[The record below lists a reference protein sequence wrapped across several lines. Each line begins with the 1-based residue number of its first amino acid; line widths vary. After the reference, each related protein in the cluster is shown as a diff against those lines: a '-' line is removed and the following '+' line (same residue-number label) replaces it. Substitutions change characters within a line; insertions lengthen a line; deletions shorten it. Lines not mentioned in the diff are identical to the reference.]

1 MLDLTKMAKQKEK
14 GDAETKALEI
24 LLRFLNKRPIHFGS
38 VEVAL
43 CSLEAGRK
51 FKVSGFD
58 IHAVSFIQRNLT
70 TDCALNVLEKVI
82 RFSSLCG
89 CKKEVIRPPVGHH
102 PSAPA
107 AEEFDREY
115 LEDKLT
121 AEQNK
126 MNAKQEMFDKVI
138 KNSLK
143 IIDENA
149 NQILKSEGFEIIPL
163 KLMHFLLKRD
173 SLCVESELN
182 VLRALDRWA
191 RMQCFL
197 QNRPPSPSNK
207 QDVLCGAQY
216 LVRYLTMSPA
226 QIKLGQAQCGLLRDK
241 EVFSILKTVSHPKC
255 TCPLNKRLQG
265 IRKKLATP
273 RLKYTPEYE
282 YDSIDDLKKTL
293 KTEKPWDCEAQEYRI
308 NMDNFKEIEEKDY
321 EHIGDCVEEVPDEG
335 DEVENIYQTIDG
347 PEIEMATKG
356 SFQWKNQTPKLK
368 EKRCTCVRVKRSRTV
383 HNEAELQKY
392 RAFYQRGGRYSRE
405 RVWSNGSNESGHGHN
420 TIQTQ
425 EFNTLEKIFYCL
437 ACMFD

>member
-1 MLDLTKMAKQKEK
+1 MITMAKQKEK

-58 IHAVSFIQRNLT
+58 IHAVTFIQRNLT
-70 TDCALNVLEKVI
+70 TESALRVLWKVSKY
-82 RFSSLCG
+82 SSLCG
-89 CKKEVIRPPVGHH
+89 CKKEVRRHQVSHQ

-107 AEEFDREY
+107 VEEFDKEY

-126 MNAKQEMFDKVI
+126 FNAKQEMFDKVI
-138 KNSLK
+138 NSCLK
-143 IIDENA
+143 IIDENG
-149 NQILKSEGFEIIPL
+149 NHILKSQDFETIPL

-173 SLCVESELN
+173 SLCVESELTI
-182 VLRALDRWA
+182 LHALDRWS

-207 QDVLCGAQY
+207 QEVLCGAQY
-216 LVRYLTMSPA
+216 LVRYLTMSPS

-241 EVFSILKTVSHPKC
+241 EVFSILKVVSHPKC

-265 IRKKLATP
+265 IRKTLATP
-273 RLKYTPEYE
+273 RLKYSPE
-282 YDSIDDLKKTL
+282 YDSIDELKKSL
-293 KTEKPWDCEAQEYRI
+293 KTKKTWDCEAQEYRI
-308 NMDNFKEIEEKDY
+308 NMDSFKEIEEKDY
-321 EHIGDCVEEVPDEG
+321 AHVGECVEEIQDEG
-335 DEVENIYQTIDG
+335 DEIEHIYQTIDG
-347 PEIEMATKG
+347 PEIDMALQG
-356 SFQWKNQTPKLK
+356 SFQWQNETPKLK
-368 EKRCTCVRVKRSRTV
+368 EKRCTCIRVKRSRTV

-405 RVWSNGSNESGHGHN
+405 RVWSNGSTESGQN
-420 TIQTQ
+420 EIQTQ